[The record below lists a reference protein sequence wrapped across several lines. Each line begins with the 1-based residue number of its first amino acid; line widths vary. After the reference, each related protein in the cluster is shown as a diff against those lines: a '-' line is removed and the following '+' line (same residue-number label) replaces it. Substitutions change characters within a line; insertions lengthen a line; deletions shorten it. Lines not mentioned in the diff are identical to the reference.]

1 MIYDY
6 IVIGAGAAGAV
17 VASRLSEDKT
27 KSILLLEAGPDYPDF
42 ERLPDELKFGYASGT
57 DVMTSD
63 HNWQFLGQPT
73 PIAEPMLVP
82 RGRVTGG
89 STAINGQ
96 IFLRGMPE
104 DYDTWASLGNT
115 EWSFDKL
122 LPYFRK
128 LETDLDFSDDFHGT
142 EGPIQVR
149 RYKEDEWVPITKA
162 FKESVVSAGYP
173 MSEDANN
180 PDATGLSATP
190 LNNTKG
196 IRWSTSLG
204 YLSESRDRLNLTIKA
219 DSVVQKII
227 FEGKKAVGVEVK
239 SKDEIFELY
248 CENLIL
254 SGGAIASPQ
263 LLMISGIG
271 PSDQL
276 ENFDIKLIHE
286 LPGVGKNLRDHPLLP
301 ITVKTKEHIEFDGDS
316 PRNQHI
322 LKYTASGSDRRND
335 MIVIMQ
341 ALATERLVAGGNL
354 DPIGF
359 RLLLSLYSAESEG
372 SLTLRSTDPSVQP
385 LLNYNYLDTPFDRS
399 RMREG
404 VFKCLELFKEDAF
417 IDIVDEVLEPLP
429 ENLETDQALDDWML
443 RNATTAHHISGT
455 CKMGPS
461 TDEMAVV
468 DQKGRIHGLEN
479 IRIIDASIMPDCI
492 RANTNVTTM
501 MIGERMSDFLIQ
513 ND

>member
-1 MIYDY
+1 MKYDY
-6 IVIGAGAAGAV
+6 IIVGAGAAGSI
-17 VASRLSEDKT
+17 VASRLSEDKNLA
-27 KSILLLEAGPDYPDF
+27 ILLLEAGPDYPDF
-42 ERLPDELKFGYASGT
+42 ENLPDELKFGYASGT

-63 HNWQFLGQPT
+63 HNWKFLGQPT
-73 PIAEPMLVP
+73 PLAEPMLVP

-104 DYDTWASLGNT
+104 DYDDWASLGNT
-115 EWSFDKL
+115 EWDFNKL

-142 EGPIQVR
+142 EGPILVR
-149 RYKEDEWVPITKA
+149 RYKEEEWVPITKA
-162 FKESVVSAGYP
+162 FKDSVISAGYSV
-173 MSEDANN
+173 SEDANN
-180 PDATGLSATP
+180 PDATGLSPTP

-239 SKDEIFELY
+239 SNDEIFELC

-263 LLMISGIG
+263 ILMISGIG
-271 PSDQL
+271 PSEQL
-276 ENFDIKLIHE
+276 ENLGIKLIHE
-286 LPGVGKNLRDHPLLP
+286 LPGVGRNLRDHPLLP
-301 ITVKTKEHIEFDGDS
+301 ITVKTKEHIEFDGSS

-322 LKYTASGSDRRND
+322 LKYTASGSDKRND

-359 RLLLSLYSAESEG
+359 RLLLSLYSAESQG
-372 SLTLRSTDPSVQP
+372 TLTLQSIDPSVQP

-404 VFKCLELFKEDAF
+404 VYKCLELLKEDAF
-417 IDIVDEVLEPLP
+417 INIVDEVLEPLP
-429 ENLETDQALDDWML
+429 RNLETEQILDRWMME
-443 RNATTAHHISGT
+443 NVTTAHHISGT
-455 CKMGPS
+455 CKMGPLN
-461 TDEMAVV
+461 DDLAVV
-468 DQKGRIHGLEN
+468 DQKGQIHGLDN
-479 IRIIDASIMPDCI
+479 IRVIDASVMPNCI

-501 MIGERMSDFLIQ
+501 MIAERMVDFLILK
-513 ND
+513 

>member
-1 MIYDY
+1 M
-6 IVIGAGAAGAV
+6 
-17 VASRLSEDKT
+17 SEDKT

-322 LKYTASGSDRRND
+322 LKYTAS
-335 MIVIMQ
+335 
-341 ALATERLVAGGNL
+341 
-354 DPIGF
+354 
-359 RLLLSLYSAESEG
+359 
-372 SLTLRSTDPSVQP
+372 
-385 LLNYNYLDTPFDRS
+385 
-399 RMREG
+399 
-404 VFKCLELFKEDAF
+404 
-417 IDIVDEVLEPLP
+417 
-429 ENLETDQALDDWML
+429 
-443 RNATTAHHISGT
+443 
-455 CKMGPS
+455 
-461 TDEMAVV
+461 
-468 DQKGRIHGLEN
+468 
-479 IRIIDASIMPDCI
+479 
-492 RANTNVTTM
+492 
-501 MIGERMSDFLIQ
+501 
-513 ND
+513 